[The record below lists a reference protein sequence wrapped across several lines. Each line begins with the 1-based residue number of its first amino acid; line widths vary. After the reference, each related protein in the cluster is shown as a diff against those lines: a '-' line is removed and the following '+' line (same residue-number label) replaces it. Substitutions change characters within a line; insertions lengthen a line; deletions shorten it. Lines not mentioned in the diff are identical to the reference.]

1 VNSTKSYL
9 TYYQKLGYDG
19 SNDEVR
25 RSFYIL
31 NSMMNIF
38 KTNGDEA
45 EAKKTESI
53 MSDFSKVF
61 PMQQEQG
68 G

>member
-1 VNSTKSYL
+1 
-9 TYYQKLGYDG
+9 
-19 SNDEVR
+19 
-25 RSFYIL
+25 
-31 NSMMNIF
+31 MMNIF